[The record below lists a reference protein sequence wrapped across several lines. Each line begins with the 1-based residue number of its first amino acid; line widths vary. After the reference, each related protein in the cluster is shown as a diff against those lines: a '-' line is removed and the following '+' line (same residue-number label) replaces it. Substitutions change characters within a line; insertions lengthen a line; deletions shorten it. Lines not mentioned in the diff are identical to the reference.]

1 MTKNLVKHNLL
12 VTLAD
17 KKFIR
22 QAKQLFS
29 SVYWNA
35 GWEGDYML
43 LAHEIPEEELKWFR
57 DKGILIKE
65 CTPLYYQD
73 LSKSFSSVVLDKFY
87 LFTEEFK
94 KWNNIVFLDSDI
106 IVKAPLEKLTRIKS
120 LAAARDICFNNLCTQ
135 FSNHQIDMDDNL
147 YDLSVPAFNSGVMSF
162 NTDIISPDTFSE
174 LIDLF
179 KKYISESKFGEQLVL
194 NLYFYK
200 KWKKLPDVYNFCIN
214 YYGNKTQKKAYSII
228 IHFARHNDFP
238 LLGDADNSY
247 YQEWKTNLERAEF
260 IDLNKIQ
267 KAKKWNIF
275 KIKYYSLLLKVDLFL
290 YIKRNKLKDF
300 YFFRIKPF
308 AFYIKN
314 SPSRIIGNMGAIIK
328 KYNPDLYYKLKGKKK
343 NK

>member
-17 KKFIR
+17 KKFIK

-65 CTPLYYQD
+65 CTPLYNQD

-94 KWNNIVFLDSDI
+94 KWNNVIFLDSDI
-106 IVKAPLEKLTRIKS
+106 VVKAPLEKLTRIKS
-120 LAAARDICFNNLCTQ
+120 LAAARDICFNNLYTQ
-135 FSNHQIDMDDNL
+135 FSNPQTDKDEYL

-162 NTDIISPDTFSE
+162 NTDIIGPGTFGE
-174 LIDLF
+174 LNDLF

-200 KWKKLPDVYNFCIN
+200 KWKKLPAVYNFFIN
-214 YYGNKTQKKAYSII
+214 YYGNKTQKKAHSII
-228 IHFARHNDFP
+228 IHFARHNDIP

-267 KAKKWNIF
+267 KAKKWKNF
-275 KIKYYSLLLKVDLFL
+275 KIKYYSFILKVDFFVH
-290 YIKRNKLKDF
+290 IKRNKLNDF
-300 YFFRIKPF
+300 YISRIKPF
-308 AFYIKN
+308 YYYIKN
-314 SPSRIIGNMGAIIK
+314 SPGRIIGNMGAIIK
-328 KYNPDLYYKLKGKKK
+328 KYNPDLYYKLKGQKKK
-343 NK
+343 